1 VSPRQRLLTPI
12 VAVLLSLQAGGAG
25 AQMMLDEK
33 PATVRQMAAYL
44 AATSG
49 PVEKRDLKAYC
60 KAVVDRPGV
69 VDLFRRQCQE
79 AVKQKAAKAEEC
91 STESLRKAVGNALQE
106 CQSMPA
112 AEFENQ
118 LAEWREGL
126 GEFLRQAKA
135 QGQDGEKLIAEER
148 RKLK

>member
-1 VSPRQRLLTPI
+1 VRALL
-12 VAVLLSLQAGGAG
+12 AVVFSLHAGGAV

-33 PATVRQMAAYL
+33 PATVRQMAAYI

-60 KAVVDRPGV
+60 SAVVDRPGV
-69 VDLFRRQCQE
+69 VELFRRQCQE
-79 AVKQKAAKAEEC
+79 AVKQKAAKADEC
-91 STESLRKAVGNALQE
+91 STANLRKAVGGALESCNA
-106 CQSMPA
+106 MPA

-118 LAEWREGL
+118 LAEWREGRA
-126 GEFLRQAKA
+126 EFLSQAKA
-135 QGQDGEKLIAEER
+135 QGMDGEKLIAEER

>member
-1 VSPRQRLLTPI
+1 VRVVL
-12 VAVLLSLQAGGAG
+12 AVLCSLHAGGAF

-44 AATSG
+44 AATAG

-69 VDLFRRQCQE
+69 VEMFRRQCQE
-79 AVKQKAAKAEEC
+79 AVKQKQAKPDDCA
-91 STESLRKAVGNALQE
+91 TGNVKKAVGDALASCNA
-106 CQSMPA
+106 MPA
-112 AEFENQ
+112 AEFEGQ
-118 LAEWREGL
+118 LSDWREGL
-126 GEFLRQAKA
+126 VEFLSQAKA
-135 QGQDGEKLIAEER
+135 QGLDGEKLIAEER